1 MGKIILLDDAL
12 SNKIAA
18 GEVVERPASVVKEL
32 VENSI
37 DAGSTII
44 EIDVEEA
51 GLAKIRIIDNGAGIE
66 EEDVL
71 IAFERHATSK
81 IKDENDLFRIR
92 TLGFRGEALPS
103 IASVSRLEI
112 KTSTGE
118 GAGTRVIIEGGHL
131 ITNEKAPS
139 RKGTDITIND
149 LFYNTP
155 ARLKYM
161 KTIHTELGNITDL
174 VNRLALAHPEISFRL
189 IHNGRQLLQTT
200 GSGDARQVLAAIYG
214 MNIVK
219 KMVPITG
226 SSLDFTI
233 NGYVALPE
241 ITRASR
247 NYISTMINGRFIKN
261 YSLVKAIQ
269 EGYHTLLPIGR
280 YPIVMINVQM
290 DPILV
295 DVNVHPSKLEVR
307 LSKEQELNRL
317 VSSIIKETFKSQQL
331 IPSGYT
337 PPKIERPKSEQT
349 FLELDHLPLD
359 RESGITTNQSTGS
372 GQSPAEKTNPFTQSA
387 AQAPVSKS
395 DGGFSPQVAEA
406 FANLVMMNKEGAKAS
421 SVVTKNEQQDP
432 MYFDTE
438 EFDDGQ
444 TAAQHRPHM
453 EKQSMVKQQ
462 ALPEQEQQVDNERT
476 EFEDNPLDEMD
487 ELSEDEH
494 MIDSFPNP
502 AIEAQAEDEQV
513 EQQPASRV
521 PPLYPIGQMHGTYI
535 MAQNDKGLYLID
547 QHAAQERIKYE
558 YFKDK
563 VGQVES
569 QLQELLVPL
578 TFDYSLDE
586 ALKIE
591 EHKHELEKVGIFL
604 EEFGINS
611 YIVRAHPVWFPKG
624 EEKQIIE
631 DMIEQLLLM
640 KKVDIKKLREEA
652 AIMMSCKASIKANRH
667 LRNDEIQALLDKLRA
682 TTDPFTCP
690 HGRPII
696 IHFSTYEL
704 EKMFKRVM

>member
-51 GLAKIRIIDNGAGIE
+51 GLAKIRIIDNGAGID

-71 IAFERHATSK
+71 LAFERHATSK
-81 IKDENDLFRIR
+81 IKDEMDLFRIQ

-112 KTSTGE
+112 KTSTGNS
-118 GAGTRVIIEGGHL
+118 AGTHVVIEGNQV
-131 ITNEKAPS
+131 IQNDKAPS
-139 RKGTDITIND
+139 RKGTDITVTD
-149 LFYNTP
+149 LFFNTP

-174 VNRLALAHPEISFRL
+174 VNRLALAHPEVSFRL
-189 IHNGRQLLQTT
+189 VHNGRQLLHTN
-200 GSGDARQVLAAIYG
+200 GNGDVRQVLAAIYG

-219 KMVPITG
+219 KMVPVSG
-226 SSLDFTI
+226 SSLDFTV
-233 NGYVALPE
+233 NGYISLPE

-280 YPIVMINVQM
+280 FPIVLLNIVM

-307 LSKEQELNRL
+307 LSKEQELNQL
-317 VSSIIKETFKSQQL
+317 VSSIIKDAFKSKEL
-331 IPSGYT
+331 IPSGYV
-337 PPKIERPKSEQT
+337 PPKVERPKSEQT
-349 FLELDHLPLD
+349 FMELDHLQAPPARNNNIEETELHDRHSETRKPLIHEEKQVFVD
-359 RESGITTNQSTGS
+359 HHRFVPDYEREHVPTVVSNDEPFQVTETIVDDEPEQQEFTAVEENETAHVSEAKSNTNQYMNTGL
-372 GQSPAEKTNPFTQSA
+372 E
-387 AQAPVSKS
+387 S
-395 DGGFSPQVAEA
+395 D
-406 FANLVMMNKEGAKAS
+406 
-421 SVVTKNEQQDP
+421 
-432 MYFDTE
+432 
-438 EFDDGQ
+438 
-444 TAAQHRPHM
+444 
-453 EKQSMVKQQ
+453 
-462 ALPEQEQQVDNERT
+462 
-476 EFEDNPLDEMD
+476 
-487 ELSEDEH
+487 
-494 MIDSFPNP
+494 
-502 AIEAQAEDEQV
+502 
-513 EQQPASRV
+513 ASRV

-535 MAQNDKGLYLID
+535 IAQNDKGLYLID

-558 YFKDK
+558 YFKEK

-569 QLQELLVPL
+569 ELQELLVPI
-578 TFDYSLDE
+578 TIEYSTDD
-586 ALKIE
+586 AIKINE
-591 EHKHELEKVGIFL
+591 NILELEKVGVFL

-611 YIVRAHPVWFPKG
+611 YIIRSHPVWFPKG
-624 EEKQIIE
+624 EEKEIIE
-631 DMIEQLLLM
+631 SMIEQLLMM

-667 LRNDEIQALLDKLRA
+667 LRNDEIQALLDKLRT

-696 IHFSTYEL
+696 IHLSTYEL